1 MDFNQLKELST
12 DEQIK
17 WLNDRLSEGYAVSEI
32 RNILGI
38 GERALQKHIKSIAYK
53 YDQKQ
58 RQYIYQQ
65 DKSNTVAI
73 QERKSVAIA
82 QQKDSSNVLALQMEA
97 SDYNKFIHILNNFEQ
112 LEKQV
117 KELIKQRDREE
128 SIIEITPPKLEI
140 KPMQEGKIISKT
152 YKINSVV
159 VDDFTK
165 FCKDHSSYKVQDIIS
180 VALKE
185 FIDKYK

>member
-1 MDFNQLKELST
+1 MDFKQLKELST

-17 WLNDRLSEGYAVSEI
+17 WLNSKLSEGLTVSEI
-32 RNILGI
+32 RDILGI
-38 GERALQKHIKSIAYK
+38 GERALQKHVKSISYK

-73 QERKSVAIA
+73 QEHKSVEIVP
-82 QQKDSSNVLALQMEA
+82 QQDSSNVLALQMEA

-117 KELIKQRDREE
+117 KELIKQRDKEE

-159 VDDFTK
+159 VDEFTK
-165 FCKDHSSYKVQDIIS
+165 FCKEHSNYKVQDIIS
-180 VALKE
+180 VALEE
-185 FIDKYK
+185 FINKYK